1 MTSSVPVGR
10 TTAIPLVTWEFR
22 RASSADGT
30 TVRLPHDAMIGEQR
44 GPASPGGADAGW
56 FFGGA
61 YEYRTT
67 WAAGADQGLRASL
80 RFEGIQGDAD
90 VYVNEQFVGRVQGGY
105 VERELPLQG
114 VVRWEAD
121 NDIRIEVDNS
131 DQPNSRWYSGSGLY
145 RPVHVVLRPPVHFA
159 EDGLR
164 LRTLALGAD
173 AQVEVAYEVA
183 NPSSKTLSVAVELWD
198 GDVQVACATGHS
210 GASGT
215 GVATLV
221 VGRPRPWSADD
232 PHRYLLTARV
242 EHEGEVV
249 DERREWVGLRTVEVD
264 ARQGL
269 RINGHTVLLRG
280 ACIHHDNGILGAATH
295 CSAEFRRVR
304 ILKEAGFNA
313 IRSAHNP
320 MSRHLLDACDE
331 LGMYVVDEFADYWF
345 VKKTAHD
352 HADRFRDTW
361 RQDAAALIG
370 KDRNRPSVVMYAIG
384 NEIPETATPEGVALA
399 REITDH
405 FHAADPDRPVT
416 VAVNIFL
423 NVLVS
428 LGASPYKSGNA
439 AKPTAD
445 AKPTSMAGSTEANR
459 MVNQIGRMMNL
470 VSRLRRADKASRD
483 VFAVVDV
490 AGYNYG
496 LARYR
501 KDVKAYPNRV
511 ILGTETL
518 PGDVAR
524 AWSLVKAH
532 PAVIGDFVWAGW
544 EYLGEAGV
552 GVWVPGKRA
561 GLSKPYPYVIA
572 GPGMIDLTGRP
583 DTSLRLAQAAWGA
596 LAAPAIAVRPV
607 DRSGQPVVRSAW
619 RSTDA
624 VESWAWRGCEG
635 RRAEI
640 EVYSADEEIEL
651 VLNGRS
657 LGRRKA
663 GARHGYCA
671 RFRTPYEPGE
681 LVAIGYRDGAP
692 VSRSAVRSASGPLG
706 LRLSAENGVL
716 AGDELAFVAVEVAD
730 ADGVVEML
738 ADDQV
743 TLTVSGPAE
752 LVAFGT
758 AAPATEESYVA
769 AAHTTYRGRAL
780 AVLRPTGQPGTIRL
794 LARSAVHGEAETEL
808 VAARAD
814 AHGATPL
821 TACAVGLPTA
831 SVSAAEAD

>member
-1 MTSSVPVGR
+1 MTSYDPVSR
-10 TTAIPLVTWEFR
+10 TTEIPLATWEFR
-22 RASSADGT
+22 RASSAGST
-30 TVRLPHDAMIGEQR
+30 RVRLPHDAMIGERR
-44 GPASPGGADAGW
+44 GPSSPGGADAGW
-56 FFGGA
+56 FFGGT
-61 YEYRTT
+61 YQYRTT
-67 WAAGADQGLRASL
+67 WTAGSDDGLLAGL
-80 RFEGIQGDAD
+80 RFEGVQGDAD
-90 VYVNEQFVGRVQGGY
+90 VYVNEQFIGRIRGGY
-105 VERELPLQG
+105 TERELSFQDAVKWG
-114 VVRWEAD
+114 AD
-121 NDIRIEVDNS
+121 NDIRVEVDNS
-131 DQPNSRWYSGSGLY
+131 HQPNSRWYSGSGLY
-145 RPVHVVLRPPVHFA
+145 RPVHVVLRPPIHFTS
-159 EDGLR
+159 DGLR
-164 LRTLALGAD
+164 LRTLSLGAD
-173 AQVEVAYEVA
+173 AHVQVAYEVT
-183 NPSSKTLSVAVELWD
+183 NPSSETLSVTTELWD
-198 GDVQVACATGHS
+198 GDVEVASATGHS
-210 GASGT
+210 DA
-215 GVATLV
+215 GVTTMDVA
-221 VGRPRPWSADD
+221 RPMPWSADA
-232 PHRYLLTARV
+232 PHRYRLIARI
-242 EHEGEVV
+242 EREGAVV
-249 DERREWVGLRTVEVD
+249 DERQEWVGLRTVEVD
-264 ARQGL
+264 AQQGL
-269 RINGHTVLLRG
+269 RINGQPVLLRG

-295 CSAEFRRVR
+295 RSAEFRRVR

-313 IRSAHNP
+313 VRSAHNP

-384 NEIPETATPEGVALA
+384 NEIPETATPEGVELA
-399 REITDH
+399 RKITDH
-405 FHAADPDRPVT
+405 FHAADPDRSVT

-428 LGASPYKSGNA
+428 LGASPYKSGKA
-439 AKPTAD
+439 AVPTTD
-445 AKPTSMAGSTEANR
+445 AQQTSMAGSTEANR

-483 VFAVVDV
+483 VFGVVDV

-501 KDVKAYPNRV
+501 QDVKAYPNRV

-524 AWSLVKAH
+524 AWSLVEAH

-572 GPGMIDLTGRP
+572 GPGMIDLSGRP
-583 DTSLRLAQAAWGA
+583 DASLRLAQAAWGT
-596 LAAPAIAVRPV
+596 LTAPAIAVRPV

-624 VESWAWRGCEG
+624 VESWSWRGCEG
-635 RRAEI
+635 RTAEI

-651 VLNGRS
+651 LLNGRS

-663 GARHGYCA
+663 GARHRFRA

-681 LVAIGYRDGAP
+681 LAAVGYRDGTV
-692 VSRSAVRSASGPLG
+692 VSRSTVRSSSGPLG
-706 LRLSAENGVL
+706 LRLSAERRILV
-716 AGDELAFVAVEVAD
+716 GDDLAFVTVAVTD

-743 TLTVSGPAE
+743 TLEVSGPAE
-752 LVAFGT
+752 LIAFGT
-758 AAPATEESYVA
+758 AAPATEESFVA
-769 AAHTTYRGRAL
+769 ATHTTYRGRAL
-780 AVLRPTGQPGTIRL
+780 AVLRPNGKFGAIRL
-794 LARSAVHGEAETEL
+794 LARSAVHGEAEIEL
-808 VAARAD
+808 VAARA
-814 AHGATPL
+814 AAPGGTPGEPSE
-821 TACAVGLPTA
+821 AERQNAA
-831 SVSAAEAD
+831 VSAAEAG